1 MGAYSGAYL
10 CRPPKTLPFLLY
22 ISSFGVIVKKISQ
35 MEKVITFQ
43 IANTS
48 QEFESGK
55 KLFEEYALSLNVDLS
70 FQNFSKELETIQ
82 NQYGKP
88 EGALL
93 LACDGEVFVGCSGVR
108 KLDQETAEL
117 KRMYVKNEYRG
128 YHIGTSLLQRS
139 IELAKEAGYKK
150 IRLDTLD
157 YMTKAQQLYRSF
169 GFYEIP
175 SYRFNPLSGTI
186 YMEKQL

>member
-1 MGAYSGAYL
+1 MN
-10 CRPPKTLPFLLY
+10 KT
-22 ISSFGVIVKKISQ
+22 
-35 MEKVITFQ
+35 ITYK

-48 QEFESGK
+48 HEFESAK
-55 KLFEEYALSLNVDLS
+55 KLFEEYALSLSVDLS
-70 FQNFSKELETIQ
+70 FQNFSRELETIQ

-93 LACDGEVFVGCSGVR
+93 LACDGDVFVGCSGVR
-108 KLDQETAEL
+108 KLDQDTAEL

-128 YHIGTSLLQRS
+128 YHIGINLLQRS
-139 IELAKEAGYKK
+139 IELAKELGYKI
-150 IRLDTLD
+150 IRLDTLEN
-157 YMTKAQQLYRSF
+157 MTKAQQLYSSF

-175 SYRFNPLSGTI
+175 SYRFNPLPGTI

>member
-1 MGAYSGAYL
+1 M
-10 CRPPKTLPFLLY
+10 K
-22 ISSFGVIVKKISQ
+22 
-35 MEKVITFQ
+35 KVITYQ
-43 IANTS
+43 IASTS
-48 QEFESGK
+48 LEFESGK

-70 FQNFSKELETIQ
+70 FQNFSKELEAIQ

-108 KLDQETAEL
+108 KLDEETAEL

-139 IELAKEAGYKK
+139 IDLAKEIGYKK
-150 IRLDTLD
+150 IRLDTLEN
-157 YMTKAQQLYRSF
+157 MTQAQQLYSSF
-169 GFYEIP
+169 GFYKIP
-175 SYRFNPLSGTI
+175 SYRFNPLAGTI
-186 YMEKQL
+186 FMEKQL

>member
-1 MGAYSGAYL
+1 M
-10 CRPPKTLPFLLY
+10 K
-22 ISSFGVIVKKISQ
+22 
-35 MEKVITFQ
+35 KVITYR
-43 IANTS
+43 IASTF

-82 NQYGKP
+82 NQYGKS

-93 LACDGEVFVGCSGVR
+93 LACDGNVFVGCSGVR
-108 KLDQETAEL
+108 KLDRETAEL

-139 IELAKEAGYKK
+139 IEFAKELGYKR
-150 IRLDTLD
+150 IRLDTLQS
-157 YMTKAQQLYRSF
+157 MTKAQQLYRSF

-175 SYRFNPLSGTI
+175 SYRFNPLPGTI

>member
-1 MGAYSGAYL
+1 M
-10 CRPPKTLPFLLY
+10 K
-22 ISSFGVIVKKISQ
+22 
-35 MEKVITFQ
+35 KVIIYR

-55 KLFEEYALSLNVDLS
+55 KLFEEYTLSLNVDLS

-82 NQYGKP
+82 IQYGKP

-93 LACDGEVFVGCSGVR
+93 LACDRNVFVGCSGIR
-108 KLDQETAEL
+108 KLDDETAEL

-128 YHIGTSLLQRS
+128 YQIGASLLQRS
-139 IELAKEAGYKK
+139 IELARELGYKR
-150 IRLDTLD
+150 IRLDTLQN
-157 YMTKAQQLYRSF
+157 MTKAQQLYSAF

-175 SYRFNPLSGTI
+175 SYRFNPLPGTV
-186 YMEKQL
+186 YMERQL